1 MSRKFISTV
10 LAASLAIT
18 AFAAKPVEAA
28 SEEDIARILAG
39 AATIFIIGKAIQSS
53 RDNDKDDKKKSKSH
67 KDRKDRD
74 RYKPQKHMSRKHDR
88 YDRHDHGRRSYGNRA
103 APLPQHCQVTARTR
117 SGHETLFGARCLDRS
132 YQSARRLP
140 GECLRDVRSFRGER
154 QAYSGH
160 CLRARGYTTAGR
172 QVWHR
177 SE

>member
-1 MSRKFISTV
+1 MSRKFISTI
-10 LAASLAIT
+10 LAATLAVT
-18 AFAAKPVEAA
+18 AFASKPARAA

-53 RDNDKDDKKKSKSH
+53 RDNDKDDKKSKSH

-74 RYKPQKHMSRKHDR
+74 RYKPQKHTSRKHHR
-88 YDRHDHGRRSYGNRA
+88 YDRHDHGRPYYGTRPT
-103 APLPQHCQVTARTR
+103 PLPQHCRVTARTR
-117 SGHETLFGARCLDRS
+117 NGHETLFGARCLDRS

-140 GECLRDVRSFRGER
+140 GECLRDVRWFRGER
-154 QAYSGH
+154 QAYSGN
-160 CLRARGYTTAGR
+160 CLRAHGYTTAGR